1 MENQQDTTIAP
12 RKSVNLHICGGNRT
26 LVDYELVE
34 RVPTPPVSYRN
45 KPNKKTGEVAVSHQ
59 PIAHHELVERTKGY
73 LDQNGFTIQDEVHS
87 LARND
92 NHYFGLF
99 SVDHPNRSESDR
111 GCVIGLRNSHDK
123 TFPAGLCAGDAPF
136 VCDNLIFT
144 NTIKLARRHTRNI
157 LKDLDFT
164 INRALGKLFGFWN
177 GQDNR
182 IEAYQNFELGNSVA
196 NDIIIRACKAGA
208 IPKTKVMDVVNQW
221 ESSDHPEFWDRN
233 MNSLYNAF
241 TEVYKGNLVALPS
254 RSDALHSVLD
264 SVVDFKMD
272 DLLDIDDAELVP
284 VEVGES
290 SHPVEP
296 VGTSNNIG
304 EVPADLYEEDPF

>member
-1 MENQQDTTIAP
+1 MNNEENTNIAP
-12 RKSVNLHICGGNRT
+12 RKVNLSICGGNRT
-26 LVDYELVE
+26 LVDYDKVVG
-34 RVPTPPVSYRN
+34 VPTPSVEYRKKENANGERAVSY
-45 KPNKKTGEVAVSHQ
+45 Q
-59 PIAHHELVERTKGY
+59 PIAHDELVSRTKGF
-73 LDQNGFTIQDEVHS
+73 LDEQGFTIQDEVHS

-99 SVDHPNRSESDR
+99 AVDHPNRADSDR

-157 LKDLDFT
+157 LQDLNQT
-164 INRALGKLFGFWN
+164 ISRALGKLFGFWH

-182 IEAYQNFELGNSVA
+182 IEAYRNFELGNASV
-196 NDIIIRACKAGA
+196 NDIVIRACKAGA

-221 ESSDHPEFWDRN
+221 DSSDHPEFWDRN

-272 DLLDIDDAELVP
+272 EALDFEEAELV
-284 VEVGES
+284 EVAEVATS
-290 SHPVEP
+290 ANV
-296 VGTSNNIG
+296 VGNVDG
-304 EVPADLYEEDPF
+304 EVPADMYEENPF